1 MKKVII
7 IAGITLF
14 LVGLI
19 LLIIPFAMQEVKK
32 LPIDKAEDSWELS
45 RTLITRETYIVDIIA
60 STQWQYDYSEF
71 WNVFEDEPP
80 SISMEIIS
88 PNGNKTELLGY
99 FIAAPPSGLHLGTR
113 PSLFKTK
120 YVSVDSSS
128 LIVDESYPQIRFSV
142 KYDGTYIIR
151 ILHGENGSLIW
162 TTGPPGKII
171 IYKEYVENRY
181 SSLVPIGGV
190 LGLSGIVAIAV
201 GITRRKEGIKKRRLK
216 KVSLQERRIKLHR
229 LSC

>member
-32 LPIDKAEDSWELS
+32 LPIDNAKDCWELS

-60 STQWQYDYSEF
+60 STKWQYDYSEF
-71 WNVFEDEPP
+71 WDVFEDKPP

-88 PNGNKTELLGY
+88 PNGKKTELLGY
-99 FIAAPPSGLHLGTR
+99 FIAAPPSGPYLGTR
-113 PSLFKTK
+113 PSLFKTE

-142 KYDGTYIIR
+142 KYNGTYVIK
-151 ILHGENGSLIW
+151 ILHGEDDSLIW
-162 TTGPPGKII
+162 TTGPPSKII

-190 LGLSGIVAIAV
+190 LGLSGIVVVAV
-201 GITRRKEGIKKRRLK
+201 GITRRKEGIKKRRLR
-216 KVSLQERRIKLHR
+216 KVSLSRKKN
-229 LSC
+229 